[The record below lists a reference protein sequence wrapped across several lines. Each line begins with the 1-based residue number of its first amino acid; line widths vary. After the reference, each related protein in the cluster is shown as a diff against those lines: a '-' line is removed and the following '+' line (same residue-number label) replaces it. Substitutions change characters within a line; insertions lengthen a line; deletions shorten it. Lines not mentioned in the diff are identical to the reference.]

1 MCEKALRITYSTD
14 LVLLSHSLCLTVF
27 DVIFL
32 APAQFAD
39 RDQQISVRSGEKAIL
54 QCRAKGDL
62 PIDIQ
67 WSNKHAKIGS
77 HSNHRFGSKKSLNKL
92 LP

>member
-1 MCEKALRITYSTD
+1 MNWVSLKKNLPQLLFSFD
-14 LVLLSHSLCLTVF
+14 L
-27 DVIFL
+27 IFSA

-67 WSNKHAKIGS
+67 WSNKHTKIGS
-77 HSNHRFGSKKSLNKL
+77 HSNHRSVFVTII
-92 LP
+92 